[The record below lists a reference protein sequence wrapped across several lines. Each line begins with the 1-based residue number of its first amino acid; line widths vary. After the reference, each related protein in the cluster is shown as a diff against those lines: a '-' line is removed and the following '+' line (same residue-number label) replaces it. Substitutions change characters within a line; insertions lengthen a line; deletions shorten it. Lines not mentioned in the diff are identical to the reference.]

1 MRKLVAALGLALAVL
16 CGLPIGQ
23 AKAADAEVRYVI
35 TNGGFDVRGH
45 GDVEYYPAG
54 KHDGPKIT
62 WANSGDTAHMPAGTY
77 SVLVE
82 FSDGAAKK
90 NIWLDNQ
97 IFAAGPVEKTVEIG
111 MPITEVRYVIT
122 NGGFDVRGHADVNY
136 FPPGQHDGPKITWAD
151 SGNSVRMPAGAY
163 SVLVDFSDG
172 AAKKQIW
179 LDNQTF
185 AAGTVEK
192 TVEVNLPITEVRY
205 TITNGGID
213 VRGHGEVD
221 YYLPGPHDG
230 PRITWAGSGDSA
242 RLPAGTYNVH
252 VSFDDGDAHKQIW
265 IDNQN
270 FSGTLEKT
278 VEVGVQ
284 IAEVSYVITNGG
296 VDVGDKGEVRYFP
309 PGPHDGPSI
318 TWAGSGKPVRVPAGT
333 YNVHISF
340 NDGDAHKEM
349 WLDNQTFS
357 GKVDKTVEVGLQ
369 LTDVRYI
376 ITNLGVDVGGKGEVR
391 FYPSG
396 PHDLG
401 SITWTTSGKTV
412 RLPQGTYNVRVQFT
426 DGDAQKVIWF
436 DNQAFAGAVEKTVEV
451 GVHTTDVRYVVTN
464 NGVDTGNNSRIDY
477 FPAGRRDGG
486 IDWTTSGKTVRL
498 PEGTYNVRVQFTDGD
513 AHKEMWFDNQVF
525 SGTVEKTVEVA
536 VRTTDVRYVVT
547 NGGVDTGNKGR
558 VDYFPAGR
566 RDGGI
571 DWTNSGKTVRLPE
584 GSYNVRV
591 EFTDGDAHKEMWF
604 ENQAFSGQVE
614 KTVEIGQLV
623 AEVHYLI
630 TNGGVDVGQKGQIHY
645 FPAGKREGALNWT
658 YSGGTLRLP
667 EATYDLRVLFTDGL
681 AHKELWVTNQV
692 FAGKVDKTVE
702 LGITLAQLTV
712 TVTQSG
718 VDLGTRATV
727 GYLDQSDSHDFG
739 TVPSGQ
745 AAVVEAGTY
754 DIHAWLGGTDAW
766 LRKAAISGSPHLT
779 IDLTPAK
786 TDVMITAMRGGNPSP
801 NATCGIYAP
810 GNDGA
815 PLHSAQSGAWH
826 EGPPGTYDLGCS
838 IDEAGVTLRGWVKN
852 KALGPGKTEV
862 TIDFP
867 AAAPSNLAL
876 VAPASAPEQ
885 VVPDKGD
892 FPYLPS
898 VPGSKWGGG
907 KTDSAPVY
915 VQLPGAHQPD
925 LVANGSI
932 MKWYQ
937 APGGMSGAAVLTL
950 YHDAL
955 LKSGWTTIGEFRPA
969 DAGFTTHYGQNGRN
983 IWAYIHVASD
993 GYSISVADAT
1003 ISVGKLAADL
1013 VTNCHLALTGVLF
1026 DFDKSTLKPESDGV
1040 LQQVSAMMAGDPV
1053 LKLEVQGHTDAVGSD
1068 AYNQPLSDARARS
1081 VVVWLSQH
1089 GVAPTRL
1096 SARGYGKTRPV
1107 ASNATDEGRARN
1119 RRVEIANLTCHA
1131 KG

>member
-1 MRKLVAALGLALAVL
+1 MA
-16 CGLPIGQ
+16 
-23 AKAADAEVRYVI
+23 
-35 TNGGFDVRGH
+35 
-45 GDVEYYPAG
+45 
-54 KHDGPKIT
+54 
-62 WANSGDTAHMPAGTY
+62 AGTY
-77 SVLVE
+77 DVHVT
-82 FSDGAAKK
+82 FGDGAAKK
-90 NIWLDNQ
+90 ELW
-97 IFAAGPVEKTVEIG
+97 F
-111 MPITEVRYVIT
+111 
-122 NGGFDVRGHADVNY
+122 
-136 FPPGQHDGPKITWAD
+136 
-151 SGNSVRMPAGAY
+151 
-163 SVLVDFSDG
+163 
-172 AAKKQIW
+172 
-179 LDNQTF
+179 DNQTF

-192 TVEVNLPITEVRY
+192 TVEVAVPIAEVRY

-213 VRGHGEVD
+213 VHGHGQVVYLPPGKHDASPVTWGGSGDPLRMAAGTYDVHVTFDDGAAKKEIWLDNQTFAAGTAEKTVEIGMPIAEVHYIITNGGIDVHGHGEAEYYANGDHDGPKITWASSDDSVRLPAGTYSVHISFDDGDAHKKLWLDNQTFAGTVEKTVEVGVQITEVTYLITNSGVD
-221 YYLPGPHDG
+221 VGDKGQVHYFPQGPHDLG
-230 PRITWAGSGDSA
+230 SITWASSGKPV

-252 VSFDDGDAHKQIW
+252 
-265 IDNQN
+265 
-270 FSGTLEKT
+270 
-278 VEVGVQ
+278 
-284 IAEVSYVITNGG
+284 IT
-296 VDVGDKGEVRYFP
+296 F
-309 PGPHDGPSI
+309 
-318 TWAGSGKPVRVPAGT
+318 A
-333 YNVHISF
+333 
-340 NDGDAHKEM
+340 DGDAHKEI
-349 WLDNQTFS
+349 WLDNQSFS
-357 GKVDKTVEVGLQ
+357 GKVDKTVEVGVQ
-369 LTDVRYI
+369 ITDVTYHV
-376 ITNLGVDVGGKGEVR
+376 TNFGADVGDKGEVR
-391 FYPSG
+391 YYPPG
-396 PHDLG
+396 PHDLN
-401 SITWTTSGKTV
+401 SITWAYSGKSV
-412 RLPQGTYNVRVQFT
+412 RLPAGTYNVRVTFT
-426 DGDAQKVIWF
+426 DGDAKKVIWF
-436 DNQAFAGAVEKTVEV
+436 DNQAFSGPVDKTVEV
-451 GVHTTDVRYVVTN
+451 GVKTTDVRYVVTN
-464 NGVDTGNNSRIDY
+464 NGVDAGDKARIDY
-477 FPAGRRDGG
+477 YPGASHENG
-486 IDWTTSGKTVRL
+486 IDWTYSGKTVRL
-498 PEGTYNVRVQFTDGD
+498 PEGTYSVRVQFTDGD
-513 AHKEMWFDNQVF
+513 AHKEMWFDNQSF
-525 SGTVEKTVEVA
+525 SGTVVKTVEVD
-536 VRTTDVRYVVT
+536 VHTTDVRYVIT
-547 NGGVDTGNKGR
+547 NNGVDTGNKGR
-558 VDYFPAGR
+558 ADYYPGGKH
-566 RDGGI
+566 DGGI
-571 DWTNSGKTVRLPE
+571 DWTYSGKTVRLPE
-584 GSYNVRV
+584 GTYSVRV
-591 EFTDGDAHKEMWF
+591 QFTDGDVHREKWLD
-604 ENQAFSGQVE
+604 NQVFSGKVD
-614 KTVEIGQLV
+614 KTVEIGVQLTD
-623 AEVHYLI
+623 VHVLI
-630 TNGGVDVGQKGQIHY
+630 TNGGVDVGQMGRVDY
-645 FPAGKREGALNWT
+645 FPAGRHDNGIDWT
-658 YSGGTLRLP
+658 YSDKSVRLA
-667 EATYDLRVLFTDGL
+667 EGSYDLRVQYTNGL
-681 AHKELWVTNQV
+681 AHKEMWVANQA
-692 FAGKVDKTVE
+692 FSGKVDKTVE
-702 LGITLAQLTV
+702 LGITLAQPTV
-712 TVTQSG
+712 TVSRNGT
-718 VDLGTRATV
+718 DLGTQANVDYR
-727 GYLDQSDSHDFG
+727 DQSDTRDFG

-754 DIHAWLGGTDAW
+754 DIHASFGGTDAW

-786 TDVMITAMRGGNPSP
+786 TDVMITAMRGGNPLP

-876 VAPASAPEQ
+876 VVPASTPEQ

-898 VPGSKWGGG
+898 VPGSRWGGG
-907 KTDSAPVY
+907 KADSAPVY

-983 IWAYIHVASD
+983 IWAYIHVAND

-1003 ISVGKLAADL
+1003 VSVGKLAADL

-1026 DFDKSTLKPESDGV
+1026 DFDKSILKPESDGV
-1040 LQQVSAMMAGDPV
+1040 LQQVSAMMASDPV